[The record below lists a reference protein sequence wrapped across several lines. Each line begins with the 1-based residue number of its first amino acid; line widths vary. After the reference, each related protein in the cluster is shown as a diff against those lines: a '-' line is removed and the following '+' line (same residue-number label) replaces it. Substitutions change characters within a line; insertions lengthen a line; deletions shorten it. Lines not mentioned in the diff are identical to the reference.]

1 MNMYI
6 CCLNVFHF
14 FMLSFFREEG
24 NLGEAC
30 KIKAGRD
37 DIIICK
43 TQFSG
48 LPYPQSFHY
57 KSAMIKGMHVTFKA
71 LA

>member
-30 KIKAGRD
+30 KIKAGRV

-43 TQFSG
+43 TQ
-48 LPYPQSFHY
+48 LQVYL
-57 KSAMIKGMHVTFKA
+57 TLKA
-71 LA
+71 FITSRR